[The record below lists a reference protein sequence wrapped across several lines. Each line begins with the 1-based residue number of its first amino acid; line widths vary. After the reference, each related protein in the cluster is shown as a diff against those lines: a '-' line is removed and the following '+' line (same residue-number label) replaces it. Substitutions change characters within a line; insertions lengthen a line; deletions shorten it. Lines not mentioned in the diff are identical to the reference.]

1 MGTRTAIAKRSA
13 RAANPM
19 QSAVHWALLG
29 LVIERPSYGYELA
42 QRFEQTY
49 AGMLEL
55 SGFSYIYT
63 ALDTLR
69 CRGLIEELPGTGSE
83 RQPKPGYRATAAGV
97 HNYQQRLIAQMRED
111 FRRSRLFARQLA
123 VLAGEPELA
132 LDVIERYGQACL
144 EEAGEA
150 SLPAAR
156 DACADGDSGL
166 AERLISQERRLAM
179 EARLPWVD
187 YARREFKALAADRL
201 QPR

>member
-1 MGTRTAIAKRSA
+1 
-13 RAANPM
+13 M

-69 CRGLIEELPGTGSE
+69 CRGLVEEVPGLGSE
-83 RQPKPGYRATAAGV
+83 RQPKLGYRATAEGV
-97 HNYQQRLIAQMRED
+97 RNYQQRLIAQMRED

-123 VLAGEPELA
+123 VLADEPELA

-144 EEAGEA
+144 EEAGEVPVLEPSDSDQDDA
-150 SLPAAR
+150 GGLAAR
-156 DACADGDSGL
+156 LVS
-166 AERLISQERRLAM
+166 EERRLAM
-179 EARLPWVD
+179 GARLPWID
-187 YARREFKALAADRL
+187 YARREFKALAAHRL
-201 QPR
+201 QSR

>member
-1 MGTRTAIAKRSA
+1 
-13 RAANPM
+13 M

-69 CRGLIEELPGTGSE
+69 CRGLVEEVPGAGSE
-83 RQPKPGYRATAAGV
+83 RQPKLGYRATAEGV
-97 HNYQQRLIAQMRED
+97 RNYQQRLIAQMRED

-132 LDVIERYGQACL
+132 LDVIERYAQACL
-144 EEAGEA
+144 EEAGEVPVLEP
-150 SLPAAR
+150 SDSCPDGDGGLAAR
-156 DACADGDSGL
+156 LVS
-166 AERLISQERRLAM
+166 EERRLAM
-179 EARLPWVD
+179 GARLPWID

-201 QPR
+201 Q

>member
-1 MGTRTAIAKRSA
+1 
-13 RAANPM
+13 M

-42 QRFEQTY
+42 QRFEQSY
-49 AGMLEL
+49 EGMLEL

-69 CRGLIEELPGTGSE
+69 CRGLVEEIPGMGSE
-83 RQPKPGYRATAAGV
+83 RQPKLGYRATAEGV
-97 HNYQQRLIAQMRED
+97 RNYQQRLIAQMRED

-132 LDVIERYGQACL
+132 LDVIESYGQACL
-144 EEAGEA
+144 EEAGDA
-150 SLPAAR
+150 LLPEVE
-156 DACADGDSGL
+156 DACADRGSGL
-166 AERLISQERRLAM
+166 AERLVSHERRLAM
-179 EARLPWVD
+179 EARLPWID

-201 QPR
+201 QPQ

>member
-1 MGTRTAIAKRSA
+1 
-13 RAANPM
+13 M

-49 AGMLEL
+49 EGMLEL

-69 CRGLIEELPGTGSE
+69 CRGLVEEIPGMGSE
-83 RQPKPGYRATAAGV
+83 RQPKLGYRATTEGV
-97 HNYQQRLIAQMRED
+97 RNYHQRLIAQMRED

-123 VLAGEPELA
+123 VLAGQPELA
-132 LDVIERYGQACL
+132 LDVIESYGRACL

-150 SLPAAR
+150 QLP
-156 DACADGDSGL
+156 DIESACEDRDSGL
-166 AERLISQERRLAM
+166 AERLVSQERRLAM
-179 EARLPWVD
+179 EARLPWID
-187 YARREFKALAADRL
+187 YARREFKALVADGL
-201 QPR
+201 QPQ